1 MSSSSHE
8 SDRDEKVA
16 ATTAPH
22 RRSVIDE
29 ARLCY
34 AAHCE
39 QMLVSYP
46 DLRIAEWDDQ
56 DAAVREAWIEH
67 VTPEERSFV

>member
-1 MSSSSHE
+1 VSSSPAP
-8 SDRDEKVA
+8 SDRDAHVA
-16 ATTAPH
+16 ATASPH

-46 DLRIAEWDDQ
+46 DLRMKSWDDQ

-67 VTPEERSFV
+67 VTPEERSFA